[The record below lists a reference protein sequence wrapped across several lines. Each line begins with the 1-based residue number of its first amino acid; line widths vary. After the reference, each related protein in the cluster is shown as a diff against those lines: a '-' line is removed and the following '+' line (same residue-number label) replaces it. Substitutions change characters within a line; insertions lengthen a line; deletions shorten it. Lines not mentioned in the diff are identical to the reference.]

1 MTLEELKQYRGIV
14 AEIDAINKERN
25 KMYDTYQS
33 PSFSSTGSFNGEPHS
48 PVERALEKI
57 SRLEDIYMDR
67 LNELYDKKIEIEEWV
82 KSIDDAFVRTCIR
95 FISLK
100 DIIGKKLRRRYM
112 VVNRTT
118 TQGMLFADILKKLK
132 VDQNDQNICAIMLVS
147 KREFR

>member
-95 FISLK
+95 VHFFEGLNWKRTSEK
-100 DIIGKKLRRRYM
+100 VYGRESYYNARNVVRRYFEK
-112 VVNRTT
+112 N
-118 TQGMLFADILKKLK
+118 K
-132 VDQNDQNICAIMLVS
+132 S
-147 KREFR
+147 